1 MMRKISID
9 HHFRAFSYR
18 SFERTIVLPE
28 GVDPNHVRAKFHNGV
43 LQITLPTS
51 AAMAPK
57 RIEILVHSTP
67 EAECMQFP
75 REALDLLIHGVAL
88 AA

>member
-1 MMRKISID
+1 
-9 HHFRAFSYR
+9 
-18 SFERTIVLPE
+18 
-28 GVDPNHVRAKFHNGV
+28 
-43 LQITLPTS
+43 
-51 AAMAPK
+51 
-57 RIEILVHSTP
+57 LVHSTP